1 MSSDFQAKSSY
12 DYDEL
17 IQCGKGH
24 LFANEDGRLPSPPM
38 LMLDKITEIYKEGGK
53 YDKGYIR
60 AEMAIKPD
68 LWFFDCHFIDDP
80 VMPGCLGLD
89 AMWQLIG
96 FFLIWS
102 GNKGRGRALGAGKVR
117 FTDQV
122 LRHNQR
128 INYEIDLK
136 RVIKSRS
143 LVMGVGDGVLL
154 IDGVRS
160 YETEDL
166 KVGLF
171 VDGMG
176 K

>member
-1 MSSDFQAKSSY
+1 MFESKSSY
-12 DYDEL
+12 NYEEI
-17 IQCGKGH
+17 IQCGEGK
-24 LFANEDGRLPSPPM
+24 LFAQEDGKLPLPPM
-38 LMLDKITEIYKEGGK
+38 LMIDKITDIYKTGGPH
-53 YDKGYIR
+53 DKGYIR
-60 AEMAIKPD
+60 AELDITPD
-68 LWFFDCHFIDDP
+68 LWFFDCHFMDDP

-102 GNKGRGRALGAGKVR
+102 GGKGRGRALGAGKVR

-122 LRHNQR
+122 LRSNKKV
-128 INYEIDLK
+128 NYEIDLK

-143 LVMGVGDGVLL
+143 LTMGLGDGRLF
-154 IDGVRS
+154 IDGKLS
-160 YETEDL
+160 YEAEDL

-171 VDGMG
+171 IDGMKG